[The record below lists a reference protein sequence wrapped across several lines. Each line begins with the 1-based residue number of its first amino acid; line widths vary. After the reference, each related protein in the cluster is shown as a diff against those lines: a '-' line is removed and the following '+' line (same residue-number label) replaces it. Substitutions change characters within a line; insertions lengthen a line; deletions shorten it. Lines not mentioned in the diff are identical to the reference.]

1 MTAFEIAELR
11 AMIGERLHTTLK
23 FWLSATMAVF
33 AAIYYVG
40 GLLDAFSLAAIIA
53 FYAMMTFLTVNLTG
67 RAMDHIAALVRDA
80 ETLIE
85 KGGGAEISSV
95 AMVGLGTTMPKVMMA
110 IYGVTF
116 VTFIAYAAK
125 MSL

>member
-23 FWLSATMAVF
+23 FWLSVTMAVF

-40 GLLDAFSLAAIIA
+40 GLLDGFSLAAIIA
-53 FYAMMTFLTVNLTG
+53 FYAMMTFLTVTLT
-67 RAMDHIAALVRDA
+67 AKAIDHVAALVRDA
-80 ETLIE
+80 ETLIK
-85 KGGGAEISSV
+85 KGEGSEISSV
-95 AMVGLGTTMPKVMMA
+95 AMVGLSTMMQKSIMA

-116 VTFIAYAAK
+116 ITFIAYAVK